1 MKSERR
7 QAALSTFQYEVFLEV
22 VETGSFTKAG
32 EKLGLTQSGVSH
44 NILTL
49 ETELGVVLL
58 HRNRNG
64 ISLSDAGERL
74 IPYIRQIIQTAKR
87 LEQEAA
93 LIQGI
98 EIGTIKIGSFP
109 SFSSKFLPGV
119 IKDFQRIYEGI
130 KIELFEGDYG
140 HIKKWLTQG
149 TIDLGFLP
157 LPIQDFETIPLRKDQ
172 LFVFLHDHHHL
183 STLEKLDVASLQNES
198 FIMPKSGCE
207 ILVKGLFKEHH
218 IVPNI
223 VFEIEDNQ
231 TIISMVEEEIG
242 LTILPELVCPK
253 HFSNTKVIPLDQD
266 VYREIGLVIKSMK
279 QASPSVKKF
288 IEIVKKNITA

>member
-1 MKSERR
+1 
-7 QAALSTFQYEVFLEV
+7 LSTFQYEVFLEV

-32 EKLGLTQSGVSH
+32 EKLGLNQSGVSH

-93 LIQGI
+93 FIQGI
-98 EIGTIKIGSFP
+98 EVGTIKIGSFP
-109 SFSSKFLPGV
+109 SFSSKFLPS
-119 IKDFQRIYEGI
+119 IMKDFQKIYTGI

-140 HIKKWLTQG
+140 NIKKLLTQG
-149 TIDLGFLP
+149 TIDFGFLP
-157 LPIQDFETIPLRKDQ
+157 LPIPDFETISLRKDR
-172 LFVFLHDHHHL
+172 LYVFLHSHHQF
-183 STLEKLDVASLQNES
+183 STFEKLNVTSLQNES

-207 ILVKGLFKEHH
+207 ILVRGLFKKHNV
-218 IVPNI
+218 VPNI
-223 VFEIEDNQ
+223 VYEIEDNQ

-242 LTILPELVCPK
+242 LTILPELVLPK
-253 HFSNTKVIPLDQD
+253 HFSNTKVIPLEQE
-266 VYREIGLVIKSMK
+266 VYREIGIAIKSMK

-288 IEIVKKNITA
+288 IEIVKEKCNSLN

>member
-1 MKSERR
+1 M
-7 QAALSTFQYEVFLEV
+7 STFQYEVFLEV

-93 LIQGI
+93 FIQGI
-98 EIGTIKIGSFP
+98 EVGTIKIGSFP
-109 SFSSKFLPGV
+109 SFSSKFLPGI
-119 IKDFQRIYEGI
+119 IKDFQKIYTGI

-140 HIKKWLTQG
+140 NIKKWLTQG
-149 TIDLGFLP
+149 TIDFGFLP
-157 LPIQDFETIPLRKDQ
+157 LPIHDFESISLQKDR
-172 LFVFLHDHHHL
+172 LFVFLHKHHHL
-183 STLEKLDVASLQNES
+183 STLEKLNINSLQSES

-207 ILVKGLFKEHH
+207 ILVKGLLKKHNIE
-218 IVPNI
+218 PNI

-242 LTILPELVCPK
+242 LTILPELVLPK
-253 HFSNTKVIPLDQD
+253 HLSNTKVIPLEQEM
-266 VYREIGLVIKSMK
+266 YREIGLVIKSMK
-279 QASPSVKKF
+279 QASPSVKKC
-288 IEIVKKNITA
+288 IEIVKEKCNSLN